1 MNYADPFTKLKM
13 FHFQVRPESISE
25 EKLEQSILE
34 AIDYL
39 RKKNRCSSD
48 VTIAKYVIAQ
58 NPKVT
63 FDMVLDQMSKC
74 ITYGLI
80 EKVNNID
87 RFSYRLNFFC

>member
-1 MNYADPFTKLKM
+1 MTYADPVTKFKM
-13 FHFQVRPESISE
+13 FRFQFHSDSISE
-25 EKLEQSILE
+25 EKLEESILE

-48 VTIAKYVIAQ
+48 VIIAKYVIAH

-63 FDMVLDQMSKC
+63 YDMVLNQMIKC

-80 EKVNNID
+80 EKVNSID
-87 RFSYRLNFFC
+87 RFY